1 MFSSETQKTFLRETL
16 FEVMDDYGFLAEL
29 VEDCNLVTT
38 SDADIGLQNLDCD
51 SVNTNVVE

>member
-1 MFSSETQKTFLRETL
+1 
-16 FEVMDDYGFLAEL
+16 MDDYGFLAEL